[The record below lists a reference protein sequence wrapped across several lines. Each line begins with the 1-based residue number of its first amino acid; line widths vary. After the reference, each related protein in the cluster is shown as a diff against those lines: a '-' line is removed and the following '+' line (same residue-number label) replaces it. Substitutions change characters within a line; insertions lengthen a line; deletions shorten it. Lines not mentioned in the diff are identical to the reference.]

1 VEPAWVSPLLTFAL
15 FLQTVT
21 DKRADLYNRL
31 VASYHKA
38 KTERGDMARELE
50 VAKGEASFP

>member
-1 VEPAWVSPLLTFAL
+1 M
-15 FLQTVT
+15 T

-38 KTERGDMARELE
+38 KTERAEMARELE
-50 VAKGEASFP
+50 AAQGMFLLLPTCGYFFSFSCSSRLTP